1 MASKVS
7 SEVRIVTSASAS
19 PSVTVTLPSET
30 STFHLP
36 APSTSKRY
44 ELFIPAVLPESTRAS
59 RPSKNSRVICATG
72 GRLQHIRDRIWRHTP
87 GPLRRRQERR
97 ERDRRNRHRRTDVQ
111 RRSEIDGVRERA
123 E

>member
-1 MASKVS
+1 MASNVS
-7 SEVRIVTSASAS
+7 SDVRIVTSASAS

-59 RPSKNSRVICATG
+59 RPSKNSRVVGATG
-72 GRLQHIRDRIWRHTP
+72 GRLHHSETGFGARRAGARDEGRNAASATAAIGTAAHT
-87 GPLRRRQERR
+87 
-97 ERDRRNRHRRTDVQ
+97 
-111 RRSEIDGVRERA
+111 
-123 E
+123 